1 MEIQHIFRYL
11 SENML
16 RDRDETLPLGAS
28 WPGKAL
34 KKKVPAPEPG
44 ESSSGGGGGGQN
56 WAPKGY
62 EHRRSK

>member
-1 MEIQHIFRYL
+1 
-11 SENML
+11 ML

-44 ESSSGGGGGGQN
+44 ESSSGGEGGGQN

>member
-1 MEIQHIFRYL
+1 
-11 SENML
+11 ML

-44 ESSSGGGGGGQN
+44 ESSSGGEGGVSELG
-56 WAPKGY
+56 P
-62 EHRRSK
+62 